1 MAQQKKLTG
10 ASLPPLAAN
19 SIVGD
24 IDLGP
29 APFTGAVAAGTTQLT
44 AYQISAVNT
53 KFGTVAAS
61 SGAIL
66 PPPNVTSPG
75 DEIWVSNFGANAL
88 TLYPAVGGTIDNG
101 AANASVSIAANA
113 TKIFKCVDN
122 AGLGWVSK

>member
-10 ASLPPLAAN
+10 SSLVAAAAVA
-19 SIVGD
+19 IVGD

-29 APFTGAVAAGTTQLT
+29 APYTGATATGATQGT

-61 SGAIL
+61 TGAIL
-66 PPPNVTSPG
+66 PPASVTSPG
-75 DEIWVSNFGANAL
+75 DELTVSNFGAN
-88 TLYPAVGGTIDNG
+88 TLNVYPAVGGAIDNG
-101 AANASVSIAANA
+101 SANAAVTIAANA
-113 TKIFKCVDN
+113 TKIFKCMDN